1 MSVVE
6 QDLTYLVLPPSLFS
20 LTPGSEISSF
30 TLISGPNTRFPGFEW
45 KLEFPFPHAYR
56 ILLSGPDR
64 PRPPHDNANAPAVF
78 SNFMLLSL
86 DKDQSKAT
94 FAFPSSAAQAGNVF
108 GLNDERLELRLCWSY
123 QLFSEV
129 WQVGNGG
136 EKLVLRDLQAR
147 SYGLQ
152 NMV

>member
-6 QDLTYLVLPPSLFS
+6 RDLTYLVLPPSLIS

-78 SNFMLLSL
+78 SSLSTKISPKL
-86 DKDQSKAT
+86 HLHSHLAQPRREMSLVST
-94 FAFPSSAAQAGNVF
+94 VRGSS
-108 GLNDERLELRLCWSY
+108 
-123 QLFSEV
+123 
-129 WQVGNGG
+129 
-136 EKLVLRDLQAR
+136 
-147 SYGLQ
+147 
-152 NMV
+152 